1 MTHAGMGL
9 FSFIADRMILL
20 KNKPDQI
27 KPSVG

>member
-27 KPSVG
+27 NQIK